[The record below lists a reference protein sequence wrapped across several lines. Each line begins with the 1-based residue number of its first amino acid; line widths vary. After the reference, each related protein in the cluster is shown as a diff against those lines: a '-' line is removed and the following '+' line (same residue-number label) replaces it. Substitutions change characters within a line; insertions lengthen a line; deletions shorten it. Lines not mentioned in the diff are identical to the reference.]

1 MLNTLVVCAQMSRYH
16 REHSVGLQGTGQP
29 HLLQISPIFR
39 TIEERLEYRQVR
51 TGQKRDCL
59 PRELLPT
66 NSMHEAFVN
75 IGGIEKQIER
85 CPIAPQ
91 AHLSVTINGQ
101 KICVALFNPLREGAH
116 Q

>member
-39 TIEERLEYRQVR
+39 AIEERLENRQVGTR
-51 TGQKRDCL
+51 QKRDGL
-59 PRELLPT
+59 PREFLPA

-75 IGGIEKQIER
+75 FGGVEKQIER
-85 CPIAPQ
+85 CVVAP
-91 AHLSVTINGQ
+91 
-101 KICVALFNPLREGAH
+101 
-116 Q
+116 